1 MVKAMKN
8 LDEETRDGL
17 LNFRKMLFMSNRR
30 LTLEGIQEE
39 SEKKKSGLHWSRK
52 KKGEEP

>member
-1 MVKAMKN
+1 M
-8 LDEETRDGL
+8 
-17 LNFRKMLFMSNRR
+17 KMLFMSNLR

-39 SEKKKSGLHWSRK
+39 NEKKKSGLRWSRK